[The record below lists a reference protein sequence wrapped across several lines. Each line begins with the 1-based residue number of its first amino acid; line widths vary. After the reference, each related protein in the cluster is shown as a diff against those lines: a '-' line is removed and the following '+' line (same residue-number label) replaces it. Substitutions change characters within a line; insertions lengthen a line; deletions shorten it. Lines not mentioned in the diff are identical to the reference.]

1 MDTREWKEY
10 KFKDI
15 FTIEKGKELVG
26 DNEDGKT
33 PLISSTESNNGFC
46 AFISNGNLLFDGNKI
61 TVASNGSVGSAFYQ
75 QQDFYTTT
83 DVNILTLKNHQLNKY
98 IALFFCSI
106 IEFEK
111 YKFGYGRKWNIDKML
126 NSTFSL
132 PTTPDNQPD
141 WQFMEDFIK
150 KIYNKVIEEVKASA
164 PALLSLSLSL
174 KNRPVLKCDEWKEF
188 RVGELFEVKT
198 GKDLIYNDL
207 ENGDYPVVGHG
218 IENNGI
224 VCYTNFLED
233 YDLFDCKNNISLAHI
248 GNFFATL
255 QGHDFYLG
263 TRTKALKLKNGK
275 FNKYVALFIC
285 TIINQEQYR
294 FTYGRVGSDKIPDM
308 TINLPATSQGE
319 PDWVW
324 MERYMRRLIVV

>member
-111 YKFGYGRKWNIDKML
+111 YKFGYGRKWNLDKMF

-132 PTTPDNQPD
+132 PTTQQGEPD
-141 WQFMEDFIK
+141 WQFMEDYIK

-188 RVGELFEVKT
+188 RVGELFEIKKCKAFNYCDSEE
-198 GKDLIYNDL
+198 GNYIY
-207 ENGDYPVVGHG
+207 
-218 IENNGI
+218 ITRTAENNGMTGNI
-224 VCYTNFLED
+224 KLED
-233 YDLFDCKNNISLAHI
+233 NSYLNKRNCITIGGEGIYAFYQQKEFIGGTNITAIYNKN
-248 GNFFATL
+248 
-255 QGHDFYLG
+255 
-263 TRTKALKLKNGK
+263 
-275 FNKYVALFIC
+275 FNKNVCLFLC
-285 TIINQEQYR
+285 TVLNSQAYKYN
-294 FTYGRVGSDKIPDM
+294 YGRARNLQKIKDE
-308 TINLPATSQGE
+308 IVLLPTTPQGE
-319 PDWVW
+319 PDWEW
-324 MERYMRRLIVV
+324 MERYVKKLMR

>member
-1 MDTREWKEY
+1 MDTREWKE
-10 KFKDI
+10 FR
-15 FTIEKGKELVG
+15 VG
-26 DNEDGKT
+26 DVFECKTTKTMLEPEQGDYLYITRTSENNGITDLIKLEDGSF
-33 PLISSTESNNGFC
+33 LNNGNC
-46 AFISNGNLLFDGNKI
+46 I
-61 TVASNGSVGSAFYQ
+61 TIGAEGLYAFYQ
-75 QQDFYTTT
+75 NKDFIAGVKIYALR
-83 DVNILTLKNHQLNKY
+83 NEKMNKY
-98 IALFFCSI
+98 SALFVCTMLNQVIYQYS
-106 IEFEK
+106 
-111 YKFGYGRKWNIDKML
+111 YGRARILEKIKDEMVL
-126 NSTFSL
+126 L

-150 KIYNKVIEEVKASA
+150 KIYNKVIDEVKASA

-188 RVGELFEVKT
+188 RVGELFDIKT

-207 ENGDYPVVGHG
+207 EEGQYPVIGHG
-218 IENNGI
+218 VENNGI

-233 YDLFDCKNNISLAHI
+233 YDLFDCENNISLAHI

-308 TINLPATSQGE
+308 IINLPTTTQGE
-319 PDWVW
+319 PDWEW
-324 MERYMRRLIVV
+324 MEGYMRRLIVV